1 MNAVRTIRER
11 LALSQA
17 QLGAALGMT
26 QGNVS
31 FYELDKQPVP
41 PPVAGKLI
49 ELARDRGL
57 EIGYDHVYGAAELPT
72 PPPPE
77 SHPQPVARAA

>member
-1 MNAVRTIRER
+1 MNALRSIRER

-17 QLGAALGMT
+17 QLAAALGMT

-49 ELARDRGL
+49 ELARDSGL
-57 EIGYDHVYGAAELPT
+57 QISYDHVYGAQPLPE
-72 PPPPE
+72 PAKA
-77 SHPQPVARAA
+77 V